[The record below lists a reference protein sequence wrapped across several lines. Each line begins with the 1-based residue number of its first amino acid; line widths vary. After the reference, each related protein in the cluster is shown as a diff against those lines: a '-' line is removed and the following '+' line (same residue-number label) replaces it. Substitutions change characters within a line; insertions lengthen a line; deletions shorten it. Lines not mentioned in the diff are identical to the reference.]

1 VQKYQRLLTLH
12 QTLYI
17 FFGVAALVGLVTG
30 TGLHYASGFIASVLK
45 IDSRAEERQ
54 ARSIAEYRARRQE
67 QLEKEARSPMLPQV
81 ALSQPQVGGA
91 MKEEYHEWLRQDKG
105 LQGKKG
111 LIPSTILEEDDSSDA
126 F

>member
-1 VQKYQRLLTLH
+1 
-12 QTLYI
+12 
-17 FFGVAALVGLVTG
+17 LVGIATG

-45 IDSRAEERQ
+45 INIRAEERQ
-54 ARSIAEYRARRQE
+54 ARSIAEYRASRQE

-81 ALSQPQVGGA
+81 TLSQPKVGGA
-91 MKEEYHEWLRQDKG
+91 MKEEYRDWLRQDKG

-111 LIPSTILEEDDSSDA
+111 LIPSTILEEDDSSDE

>member
-1 VQKYQRLLTLH
+1 
-12 QTLYI
+12 
-17 FFGVAALVGLVTG
+17 LVGIATG

-45 IDSRAEERQ
+45 INIRAEERQ
-54 ARSIAEYRARRQE
+54 ARSIAEYRASRQE

-81 ALSQPQVGGA
+81 TLSQPKMGGA
-91 MKEEYHEWLRQDKG
+91 MKEEYSDWLRQDKG

-111 LIPSTILEEDDSSDA
+111 LIPSTILEEDDSSDE